1 MKHKLKQILEVILGI
16 LVSLPICIATIVC
29 TFALLMSIGFTLIVI
44 LIIGIPI
51 VLIMGIIKNASF
63 NKMNKPVIGIIK
75 EETYE
80 TNQEDELE
88 KDL

>member
-1 MKHKLKQILEVILGI
+1 MKHKLKQISEVILGI